1 MSHKVTF
8 DADYNNFVITHEDQD
23 TGTITQEYFIS
34 AEDLDDLLGQL
45 HEAQVRLKIDK
56 MRENLWRE

>member
-8 DADYNNFVITHEDQD
+8 DADYNTFVITQEDQD

-34 AEDLDDLLGQL
+34 AEELDELLGKL
-45 HEAQVRLKIDK
+45 HEAQVRVKIDK

>member
-1 MSHKVTF
+1 MRHKVTIEAETDTF
-8 DADYNNFVITHEDQD
+8 LITHEDPD
-23 TGTITQEYFIS
+23 TGTIAQEYFIS
-34 AEDLDDLLGQL
+34 AEDLDELLGQL